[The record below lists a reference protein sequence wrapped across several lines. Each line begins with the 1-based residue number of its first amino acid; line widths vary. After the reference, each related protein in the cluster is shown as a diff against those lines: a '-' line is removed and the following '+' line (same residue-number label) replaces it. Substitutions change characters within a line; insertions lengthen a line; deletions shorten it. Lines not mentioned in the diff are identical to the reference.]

1 MTNIRVSHSHIRHTS
16 NSPVPGTR
24 GFVLKYIEAGFRY
37 NNIMKTNILIY
48 SGSVTWVYTRFNVK
62 LNLHERIVD
71 NYYNIILWY
80 GNMIMCIGTH
90 LAHNVYIYYACRY
103 IKPENMNSLIF
114 CNRRRHRR
122 FLFRKYYIFFCARA
136 PGYIVPCATLIRYLY
151 YLHAKKNSSDSR
163 FLYLRTVFIYFH
175 NPHVRLPT
183 PYAQIQPL

>member
-24 GFVLKYIEAGFRY
+24 GFVLKYTEAWFRY
-37 NNIMKTNILIY
+37 NYIMKTNILTY
-48 SGSVTWVYTRFNVK
+48 SGSMTWVYMRFNVK
-62 LNLHERIVD
+62 LNLHERKVD

-80 GNMIMCIGTH
+80 GNMFMRISTH

-122 FLFRKYYIFFCARA
+122 FLFRKYYIFFCAR
-136 PGYIVPCATLIRYLY
+136 GYIVPCATLIRYL
-151 YLHAKKNSSDSR
+151 LPTCKKNHPTLGSCICALC
-163 FLYLRTVFIYFH
+163 LYIFIAPTYL
-175 NPHVRLPT
+175 RLPT